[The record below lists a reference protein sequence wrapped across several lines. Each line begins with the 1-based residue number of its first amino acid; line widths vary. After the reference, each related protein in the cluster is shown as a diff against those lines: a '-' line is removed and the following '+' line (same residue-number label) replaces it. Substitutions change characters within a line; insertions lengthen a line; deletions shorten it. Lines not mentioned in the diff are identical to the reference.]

1 MTSERSSKHRA
12 GMVLGVLLAAFG
24 VGMLID
30 RTDLVDMPGVNRLWP
45 VVLIAVGI
53 THFMGPQ
60 ADIRHG
66 AGLIATGLWLLL
78 VTLTRLEFRDTWP
91 MLMVIF
97 GLTTIWRASAANR
110 VTARAGITSRTAA
123 STPSVCIPA
132 TSSSWA
138 TSATRV

>member
-1 MTSERSSKHRA
+1 MTSERSSEHRA

-45 VVLIAVGI
+45 VVLIAVGL

-66 AGLIATGLWLLL
+66 VGLIATGFWLLL

-97 GLTTIWRASAANR
+97 GLTTLWRALPLKPKSLK
-110 VTARAGITSRTAA
+110 ARGESDVI
-123 STPSVCIPA
+123 
-132 TSSSWA
+132 
-138 TSATRV
+138 

>member
-12 GMVLGVLLAAFG
+12 AMVLGVLLAAFG

-30 RTDLVDMPGVNRLWP
+30 QTDLVDMPGVNRLWP
-45 VVLIAVGI
+45 VVLIAVGL

-60 ADIRHG
+60 ADIRRG

-97 GLTTIWRASAANR
+97 GLTTIWRAL
-110 VTARAGITSRTAA
+110 
-123 STPSVCIPA
+123 PLKPK
-132 TSSSWA
+132 SSSA
-138 TSATRV
+138 RGESDVF

>member
-1 MTSERSSKHRA
+1 MTSERSGEGRA
-12 GMVLGVLLAAFG
+12 AMVLGFLLAAFG

-45 VVLIAVGI
+45 VVLIAVGL

-66 AGLIATGLWLLL
+66 AGLIATGFWLLL

-91 MLMVIF
+91 MLLVIF
-97 GLTTIWRASAANR
+97 GLSTIWRAFPLAPR
-110 VTARAGITSRTAA
+110 
-123 STPSVCIPA
+123 
-132 TSSSWA
+132 SSMDKGDA
-138 TSATRV
+138 DVR

>member
-45 VVLIAVGI
+45 VVLIAVGL

-97 GLTTIWRASAANR
+97 GLTTIWRAFPIA
-110 VTARAGITSRTAA
+110 TDPTSVKGDAD
-123 STPSVCIPA
+123 VQ
-132 TSSSWA
+132 
-138 TSATRV
+138 